1 METSS
6 SILIILVFSSVFSQI
21 FLSITFSS
29 FPSLFLFPRETSH
42 ASPPPPPPLLSNPI
56 TSTST
61 FSLLARLLLEHREKF
76 SSHRAYI
83 FNYHPPPLSIIPLP
97 SQQGSNV
104 PRVSFSCSLRPCS
117 FRHRRCP
124 ASALF
129 QIRGGRGEKWS
140 SGSRRGKKRDRKH
153 GNDPRVYVC
162 VCARGGKNMPLSN

>member
-83 FNYHPPPLSIIPLP
+83 FNYHPPPTFHHSPPFPTRIQRATCLLFLLPPTLLVPSPALSRI
-97 SQQGSNV
+97 S
-104 PRVSFSCSLRPCS
+104 SFPD
-117 FRHRRCP
+117 P
-124 ASALF
+124 
-129 QIRGGRGEKWS
+129 GRE
-140 SGSRRGKKRDRKH
+140 R
-153 GNDPRVYVC
+153 
-162 VCARGGKNMPLSN
+162 